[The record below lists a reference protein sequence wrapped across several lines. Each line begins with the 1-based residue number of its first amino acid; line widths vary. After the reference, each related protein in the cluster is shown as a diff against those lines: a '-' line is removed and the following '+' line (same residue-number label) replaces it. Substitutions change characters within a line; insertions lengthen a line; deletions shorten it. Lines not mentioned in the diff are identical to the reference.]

1 MAARVPPVTGAV
13 LVKEVEAVPTSLSLL
28 LLGVACLGVAAPGA
42 WVSQEQP
49 VDAHRPS
56 FLNLALGL

>member
-1 MAARVPPVTGAV
+1 MPPDTGAV
-13 LVKEVEAVPTSLSLL
+13 LVEEVEAVPTSLSLL
-28 LLGVACLGVAAPGA
+28 LGVACLGVAAPAA